1 MVRTLSPT
9 RSMRSKLILFF
20 FISSIGPLILLTVLT
35 TFVARDAMLTISER
49 RIEARVD
56 ASVDRID
63 SYLKERQ
70 SDARVT
76 STLPAVRLTLLPE
89 PEDVVRSTTGVSPSE
104 TLENQSKV
112 EAVKDDALRIMQEV
126 KNAYD
131 YSAVSIVNNEGTVIL
146 STDDVLLDQKM
157 KSCPEIE
164 EALSGKSH
172 ISQVCAK
179 DDLPVAHLHIVH
191 PIKYEG
197 EVIGALDIISP
208 LDTIHKMLAF
218 DTNRTGEGSYSVIL
232 DKNLVR
238 VSNPAHPDYLFR
250 PVVPLSAQTKNQ
262 IQESNQFGEY
272 TDKVLNNPTDL
283 PEVAKYA
290 NEIRTSAQDSIIFQG
305 ISGSTNVESKS
316 MIKEIDVLGW
326 YYLHRVPISSFYQ
339 PINNLLLLAGG
350 VLGGTI
356 IIAIVAVLWFASML
370 NTPLNHLV
378 AVSTAI
384 AKGDLSRRA
393 DVNTND
399 EFRTLA
405 NSFNT
410 MAETLESRIKSEQE
424 NREKALALQE
434 VEIKNRQA
442 LEETIGQQLAFVRK
456 VAQGNLNQQLQISED
471 GSLGALAKEL
481 NGMVNSLRTITEQV
495 KTASSDIAGASSD
508 ILSTTTQQASSATQ
522 QSSAITEATTSVDQV
537 KSIAQQTAQQAN
549 VLAQESQATLQVSRK
564 GTQKVQDAIDGMEQI
579 RKRVQS
585 IAQTILAL
593 SEQTQA
599 IGTIITTVGEIA
611 DQSNLLALNAAI
623 EAARA
628 GEQGKSFAVVAQQVR
643 ELAERSKDATRQVQD
658 ILGEIQRATNTAVMV
673 TEEGTKGVEAGVA
686 LTKEAGQVIEQI
698 AAEVENGAQ
707 SNAQMAT
714 ASYQQTTGMEQIGQA
729 MRSIQ
734 QATNQALESTRQA
747 ENVARNLH
755 TLSESLQDAIAAYK
769 L

>member
-1 MVRTLSPT
+1 
-9 RSMRSKLILFF
+9 MRSKLILFF

-35 TFVARDAMLTISER
+35 TLVARDAMLTISEQ

-56 ASVDRID
+56 ASVDRIE
-63 SYLKERQ
+63 SYLNERQ
-70 SDARVT
+70 SDARVVAA
-76 STLPAVRLTLLPE
+76 LPTIRLALQPE
-89 PEDVVRSTTGVSPSE
+89 LEDVVRSTTELSPNE
-104 TLENQSKV
+104 TLDNQAESEV
-112 EAVKDDALRIMQEV
+112 AKDNVLRIMREV

-131 YSAVSIVNNEGTVIL
+131 YSAVSILNDEGTVIL
-146 STDDVLLDQKM
+146 STDDILLDQKM
-157 KSCPEIE
+157 KSRPEIE
-164 EALSGKSH
+164 EALSGNSNL
-172 ISQVCAK
+172 SEVCAK
-179 DDLPVAHLHIVH
+179 DHFPVAHLHITH
-191 PIKYEG
+191 PIKHEG
-197 EVIGALDIISP
+197 EVIGVLDIISP
-208 LDTIHKMLAF
+208 LDAIHEMIAF

-232 DKNLVR
+232 DNNLVR
-238 VSNPAHPDYLFR
+238 ISNPAHPDYLFR
-250 PVVPLSAQTKNQ
+250 PIVPLPAHIKTQ
-262 IQESNQFGEY
+262 IRETNQFGKY

-290 NEIRTSAQDSIIFQG
+290 NEIRTSAQDSVIFQG
-305 ISGSTNVESKS
+305 VSGSTNVESES

-393 DVNTND
+393 DVKTKD

-405 NSFNT
+405 DSFNT

-434 VEIKNRQA
+434 VETKNRQA

-471 GSLGALAKEL
+471 GSLGALAQEL

-549 VLAQESQATLQVSRK
+549 ILAQESQATLQVSRK

-579 RKRVQS
+579 RERVQS

-673 TEEGTKGVEAGVA
+673 TEEGTKGVETGVV

-698 AAEVENGAQ
+698 AAEVESGAQ

-734 QATNQALESTRQA
+734 QATNQALASTRQA